1 MATLSKD
8 TRSMTTTLGSD
19 SAGPFNLGFRIFD
32 TDGFEVF
39 VNEVQTTD
47 FTISASFSNGYD
59 DTATITFGTELDSG
73 DVVDVYG
80 DMVSDREADLPSG
93 GMNLIA
99 AANSELP
106 RYAAMISEIR
116 DKFKRVIMAPKG
128 DMGYL
133 PSAASRS
140 GKWLGFDAE
149 GDWVVGTPADPG
161 DVTISSFAETL
172 LDDTSGWS
180 FLYSLGF
187 DNAAIN
193 NAFGDTA
200 DQIGNI
206 DDTSLLHTGFHHILS
221 GATGTKPT
229 TGAFALI
236 VARETSSLIW
246 QIAVQ
251 GSNMWVR
258 SNTGSWS
265 AWEKVNQSGHET
277 IVTKTASASSS
288 LDFTEFDSSR
298 YRGYIFYPSNLIPA
312 TDGTSLICRTSATGG
327 APYDSGASDYAYAFN
342 EHVAGG
348 TDAQGSSA
356 AAASAIIASG
366 VGSAA
371 GEDGISGRIEVIAP
385 DAATKTQFACDLTY
399 FESGGFW
406 VRCNSG
412 LVRLSQAEVD
422 AVSFQFLIGNIA
434 SGAITMVGIRKS

>member
-47 FTISASFSNGYD
+47 FTISASFSNGFD
-59 DTATITFGTELDSG
+59 DTATITFGTELNSG

-80 DMVSDREADLPSG
+80 DMVADREADLPSG

-106 RYAAMISEIR
+106 RYAAMISELR

-172 LDDTSGWS
+172 LDDATGAA
-180 FLYSLGF
+180 FLTSLGF
-187 DNAAIN
+187 TAATN
-193 NAFGDTA
+193 DNAFGNTSDLT
-200 DQIGNI
+200 GSV
-206 DDTSLLHTGFHHILS
+206 DDTSAHLTGMYHVLS

-246 QIAVQ
+246 QIAIQ

-265 AWEKVNQSGHET
+265 SWERMNNRGAQT
-277 IVTKTASASSS
+277 LTASASAS
-288 LDFTEFDSSR
+288 LDFTAMGGTDDFTYALDLA
-298 YRGYIFYPSNLIPA
+298 NLVPA
-312 TDGTSLICRTSATGG
+312 TDSVDLCLRTSTDGG
-327 APYDSGASDYAYAFN
+327 STYDSTAGDYSHSQMALEAVVTPTPTYL
-342 EHVAGG
+342 GG
-348 TDAQGSSA
+348 TLDHLLLAGN
-356 AAASAIIASG
+356 
-366 VGSAA
+366 VGSDV
-371 GEDGISGRIEVIAP
+371 GEDGVSGRILIHGSHL
-385 DAATKTQFACDLTY
+385 TKETRITGDLFYTGA
-399 FESGGFW
+399 SGNDVQIRLAGA
-406 VRCNSG
+406 
-412 LVRLSQAEVD
+412 RLSAADVD
-422 AVSFQFLIGNIA
+422 AVQIYFDSGNIE
-434 SGAITMVGIRKS
+434 SGEATLSVLKKS